1 MLEKRDFLGK
11 GWSFPPEFVKSKAF
25 GGEVMMVE
33 GTDDIEQSL
42 AILLRTSLGERVM
55 QPDYGCNMND
65 FVFDPMNSTLLG
77 FLKDMVYNAILYHEP
92 RIKLEKLDVVAE
104 STDVLEGY
112 LRFFIDY
119 SVRETNSRYN
129 FVWDYYIKEGVGG
142 NT

>member
-1 MLEKRDFLGK
+1 MLERRDFLGK
-11 GWSFPPEFVKSKAF
+11 GWGFPPEFVKNKAF
-25 GGEVMMVE
+25 GGEVVMAE

-92 RIKLEKLDVVAE
+92 RIKLEKLEVVAE
-104 STDVLEGY
+104 STDVVEGY

-142 NT
+142 T